1 MLPALARLALDAMP
15 KANLWWLRE
24 ARSVKVDI
32 ISVSWDVK
40 YAMKTASLVD
50 LKAVMF
56 FSSRTE
62 TIGSVERF
70 MKETILAIGVISLR

>member
-1 MLPALARLALDAMP
+1 MLPALARLGSDAMP

-50 LKAVMF
+50 LNAVMF
-56 FSSRTE
+56 FSSRVE
-62 TIGSVERF
+62 MIGIVERF
-70 MKETILAIGVISLR
+70 MKETILAIGMIILR